1 MLSLLSFTFP
11 FCLSFFLSLFFLLNW
26 VRWAGGGGC
35 FVIGVF
41 TPFDN
46 NTKQTKKDL
55 EKCKMP
61 PHGVEPW
68 IFGLR
73 DRRLTTWPRR
83 LVHSGRPGYNII
95 LVVCGHAQS
104 TR

>member
-1 MLSLLSFTFP
+1 M
-11 FCLSFFLSLFFLLNW
+11 
-26 VRWAGGGGC
+26 GGRC

-104 TR
+104 IR